1 MIKTID
7 SYDLT
12 SALPLMMHLHH
23 GKV

>member
-1 MIKTID
+1 MKKTID